1 MALMVKNLPA
11 SAGEKEVWFN
21 PWVGKIPWRR
31 KWQPTPIF
39 LPGECP
45 GQRSLVGCS
54 PWGCQELDTTEGT
67 WRACTHTHTHTHTW
81 FPSSVGGKLSAH
93 THTHTHTISFQ
104 CWGELSAH
112 THTRFPSSVGGKLSS
127 QGTERR
133 AHALPGLC
141 CLAGAFRDPNMLPP
155 HTALNSGNLSM
166 GQGIQTLVLKKFGP
180 QQHQYHLAT
189 W

>member
-39 LPGECP
+39 LPRECH
-45 GQRSLVGCS
+45 GQRSLAGCS

-67 WRACTHTHTHTHTW
+67 WRACTHTHTHTHTQGTW
-81 FPSSVGGKLSAH
+81 CVY
-93 THTHTHTISFQ
+93 
-104 CWGELSAH
+104 

-189 W
+189 R

>member
-1 MALMVKNLPA
+1 MSRGWTFLIWSTIWLPGFPDGSHGKEPA
-11 SAGEKEVWFN
+11 CQCRRKRGVVQSLGREDPLEKEMAAHSNILAWRM
-21 PWVGKIPWRR
+21 PWTEEPGGLQSMGLPRVGHNWRDLAR
-31 KWQPTPIF
+31 
-39 LPGECP
+39 
-45 GQRSLVGCS
+45 V
-54 PWGCQELDTTEGT
+54 
-67 WRACTHTHTHTHTW
+67 HTHTQTHTRDLVCVHTHT
-81 FPSSVGGKLSAH
+81 
-93 THTHTHTISFQ
+93 
-104 CWGELSAH
+104 H

-155 HTALNSGNLSM
+155 HTALNSGNLST

-189 W
+189 R

>member
-67 WRACTHTHTHTHTW
+67 WRACTHTHTHTHTHMISFQCW
-81 FPSSVGGKLSAH
+81 GEIECTHTH

-104 CWGELSAH
+104 CWGEIEFSRHREESARSSGLVLS
-112 THTRFPSSVGGKLSS
+112 GWG
-127 QGTERR
+127 
-133 AHALPGLC
+133 
-141 CLAGAFRDPNMLPP
+141 FRDPNMLPP